1 MLLLAKHIAQSAKVG
16 GKPIVSNGGGGG
28 GLGWRSIYSIQGSKM
43 DEELEDAIN
52 ELMSKYREEVR
63 VILNGDEQ
71 LIDSIDGIFLISLV
85 LERQGEDVE
94 PVNDDFID
102 GFCVGL
108 LHAGKVENALK
119 ADRLKQLIKAARA
132 LI

>member
-1 MLLLAKHIAQSAKVG
+1 
-16 GKPIVSNGGGGG
+16 
-28 GLGWRSIYSIQGSKM
+28 M